1 MTFQTVTLKM
11 PTPVYRRAQN
21 AATALRRPMEEV
33 LVDTLSVAL
42 PPLDDVPQEMVSEL
56 AAMIALSNEALWKIA
71 RSVMPTKKQTILRS
85 LSRARR
91 KRELPPPET
100 RKLRELQQEYGR
112 ITLRK
117 AQAYALLHHRGL
129 YSPTTE

>member
-11 PTPVYRRAQN
+11 PAPVYQRAQR
-21 AATALRRPMEEV
+21 AATALQRPMEEV
-33 LVDTLSVAL
+33 LVDTLNVAL

-56 AAMIALSNEALWKIA
+56 AAMISLTDEALWHIA
-71 RSVMPTKKQTILRS
+71 RSVMPTKRQTMLHS
-85 LSRARR
+85 LSSAQRE
-91 KRELPPPET
+91 RELTPAET

-112 ITLRK
+112 FTLRK

-129 YSPTTE
+129 YSPITE